1 MVIQTGTKKNGTQQF
16 FVPNLNSAGYEADS
30 IAVWGGASVFL
41 NRDRPLWIISNVD
54 KELTGDPRKFDSGVM
69 VVIVA
74 PIFS

>member
-1 MVIQTGTKKNGTQQF
+1 MVRNNF

-30 IAVWGGASVFL
+30 TAVWGGASAFF

-54 KELTGDPRKFDSGVM
+54 KELTGDPMKIDIGVM